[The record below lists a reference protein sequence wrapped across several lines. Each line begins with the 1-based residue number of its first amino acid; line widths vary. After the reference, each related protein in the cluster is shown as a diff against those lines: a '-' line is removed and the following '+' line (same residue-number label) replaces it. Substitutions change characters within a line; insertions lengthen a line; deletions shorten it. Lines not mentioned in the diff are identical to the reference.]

1 MAEMDSLQSSSG
13 ANGKTSSSGEPSG
26 GGSRRVYVRKANP
39 RLGVATP
46 PHLRF
51 RLRALH
57 AMRANRRH
65 RRQVPCPRHAVKFQ
79 TSSSGSGRQQQHWKR
94 RCSGRRRWERRTM
107 RRWRRPKGSE
117 SPLQQSPLH
126 LRRASYAR
134 RGRAAAVNKSFVRR
148 ERPHR
153 ALGKRESPIPR
164 PLEASRA
171 RNGLLNPA
179 GLKGARYTRF
189 GRRRRQR
196 RRRRKS
202 LHRRTRWL
210 PR

>member
-1 MAEMDSLQSSSG
+1 MGRRA
-13 ANGKTSSSGEPSG
+13 SSGEPSG
-26 GGSRRVYVRKANP
+26 RRESESP
-39 RLGVATP
+39 REEGESPLGVTTP

-51 RLRALH
+51 RLRALR

-65 RRQVPCPRHAVKFQ
+65 RRQGPVPPPRRQ
-79 TSSSGSGRQQQHWKR
+79 ISNEQQRQQEAAAALER

-134 RGRAAAVNKSFVRR
+134 RGRAAAVAMEKSFARR
-148 ERPHR
+148 ERPTR
-153 ALGKRESPIPR
+153 ALGKRESPILR

-171 RNGLLNPA
+171 RDGLLNPA

-189 GRRRRQR
+189 GRRRARGGGGR
-196 RRRRKS
+196 ASTAGPAGYRDE
-202 LHRRTRWL
+202 
-210 PR
+210 